1 MFAKWQRSLI
11 GERVLIIMKEMTVKD
26 NFINLSDVKE
36 IPHAELFREVAK
48 VIAEDTL
55 QYINEHDKKV
65 EPRESFYT
73 KYGKRFIDIVI
84 SFFALILT
92 LPINLIIGIGT
103 LMDVG
108 LPLFLSRSEWEK
120 MGKYLH
126 WLNFVI

>member
-73 KYGKRFIDIVI
+73 KYGSGLLI
-84 SFFALILT
+84 S
-92 LPINLIIGIGT
+92 
-103 LMDVG
+103 
-108 LPLFLSRSEWEK
+108 
-120 MGKYLH
+120 
-126 WLNFVI
+126 